1 MAVIGNIA
9 AGARDMYSRRIES
22 WGRTKMK
29 QMEQPHGYRGGYL
42 IGFMMIAVVA
52 LRAILFYQ
60 GQSSLLVVLVLIV
73 LYAILYSLEPWL
85 TRYIPRHQIF
95 YFPLQTAL
103 VIVLSNLRP
112 FLDFHTI
119 LYFPLCIQAFRIFS
133 RRAAIQWTMIFAILL
148 GITLLSNMDLF
159 EGLALFLLN
168 AATGV
173 FLISSDFLYLR
184 MQSEQRQS
192 QRLLEDLQS
201 AHQKLQE
208 QAAQME
214 ELAAAR
220 ERNRL
225 ARELHD
231 SVSQVI
237 FSITLTSRAT
247 RILLERDPTRV
258 PTQIEHLKGMTSN
271 ALNQLRSLIAE
282 LRPHESQKT

>member
-1 MAVIGNIA
+1 MNRV
-9 AGARDMYSRRIES
+9 
-22 WGRTKMK
+22 
-29 QMEQPHGYRGGYL
+29 EQPHGYRGGYL
-42 IGFMMIAVVA
+42 IGFILIAAVA

-60 GQSSLLVVLVLIV
+60 GQSSLVLVLVIIF
-73 LYAILYSLEPWL
+73 LDAILYSLEPWL
-85 TRYIPRHQIF
+85 SRVVPWHRNF

-103 VIVLSNLRP
+103 VMVLSNLRP

-133 RRAAIQWTMIFAILL
+133 RRTGILWTAVFALLL

-168 AATGV
+168 VATGV
-173 FLISSDFLYLR
+173 FLISYDFLYLR
-184 MQSEQRQS
+184 MQSEQRES

-201 AHQKLQE
+201 AHGKLQE

-231 SVSQVI
+231 SVGQVV
-237 FSITLTSRAT
+237 FSITLTSQAARM
-247 RILLERDPTRV
+247 LLERDPTRV
-258 PTQIEHLKGMTSN
+258 PAQIEQLKEMTSS